1 MTSSCPN
8 IGKKQK
14 RMRLM
19 LAIFPFFFIFIM
31 MFWIEIASPNNDT
44 LRLLI
49 FIPLMATA
57 VPYFQVRASTCV
69 FNSFAGIKNMD
80 DGNKV
85 VTDSSELKQ
94 QRKTAIVIVIQSTAL
109 SAILTL
115 AYFYI

>member
-1 MTSSCPN
+1 
-8 IGKKQK
+8 
-14 RMRLM
+14 MRLM
-19 LAIFPFFFIFIM
+19 IAIFPFFFTLIM
-31 MFWIEIASPNNDT
+31 MFWISIASDNRS

-49 FIPLMATA
+49 FIPIMATA

-80 DGNKV
+80 DGNKS

-94 QRKTAIVIVIQSTAL
+94 QRKTAIVVLIQSTVL